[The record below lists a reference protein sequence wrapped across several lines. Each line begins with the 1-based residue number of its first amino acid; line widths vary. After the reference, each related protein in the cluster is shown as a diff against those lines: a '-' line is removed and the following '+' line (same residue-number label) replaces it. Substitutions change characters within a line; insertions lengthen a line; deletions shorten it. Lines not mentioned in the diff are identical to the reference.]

1 MRKTIS
7 LLASLL
13 LVAGLA
19 VNAFAA
25 ETVTGEVV
33 SIDSAGKTLVIN
45 TPGGQKSIVLQE
57 STKGLK
63 GVKPGMKVDIT
74 CIDVEGKSCAEE
86 IKIVSGKSAAE
97 QYREKMGMDVH
108 HVIEGEVVSIDSEGK
123 AVVIKTKKGKVVTIS
138 TKEEHVIKKGEG
150 KKAVPATAEELKP
163 GTMVKVD
170 CIDVE
175 GTTCAKK
182 ITIVSS
188 KEAVKGGAEVKGE
201 VVSID
206 PEKKAVVIKT
216 STGEQTLYYQKT
228 TKGTPISKVK
238 VGEKIKAYCLDVEGK
253 SCIKN
258 IETEK

>member
-1 MRKTIS
+1 MRKTLS

-45 TPGGQKSIVLQE
+45 TPGGQKHIMLQE

-86 IKIVSGKSAAE
+86 IKIVSGKEAVKGAS
-97 QYREKMGMDVH
+97 M
-108 HVIEGEVVSIDSEGK
+108 IEGEVVSIDPEGK
-123 AVVIKTKKGKVVTIS
+123 TVVIKTKKGKKVTIS
-138 TKEEHVIKKGEG
+138 TKEEPVIKKGTG
-150 KKAVPATAEELKP
+150 KKAETIPATELKP
-163 GTMVKVD
+163 GTMVRVD

-182 ITIVSS
+182 ITIIPA
-188 KEAVKGGAEVKGE
+188 KAAVTGIKLTGE

-206 PEKKAVVIKT
+206 PEKKTVVIKT
-216 STGEQTLYYQKT
+216 TSGEQTLYYQKS
-228 TKGTPISKVK
+228 TKGAPISKIET
-238 VGEKIKAYCLDVEGK
+238 GAKIKAYCLDVEGK
-253 SCIKN
+253 TCIKN
-258 IETEK
+258 IDIEK

>member
-1 MRKTIS
+1 MRKT
-7 LLASLL
+7 LAFLASLL

-19 VNAFAA
+19 VNAFA
-25 ETVTGEVV
+25 EEKVTGEVI

-57 STKGLK
+57 TTKGMK

-74 CIDVEGKSCAEE
+74 CIDVEGKSCAKE
-86 IKIVSGKSAAE
+86 IKIVSGKSNAE

-108 HVIEGEVVSIDSEGK
+108 HVIEGEVVSIDPEGK
-123 AVVIKTKKGKVVTIS
+123 SVVIKTKKGKTVTVS
-138 TKEEHVIKKGEG
+138 TKKEPVIKKGKG
-150 KKAVPATAEELKP
+150 KKAETVPASELTP
-163 GTMVKVD
+163 GTMVRVD

-182 ITIVSS
+182 ITIIPP
-188 KEAVKGGAEVKGE
+188 KEAVKGINLTGE

-206 PEKKAVVIKT
+206 PEKKSVVIKT
-216 STGEQTLYYQKT
+216 SSGEQTLYYQKS
-228 TKGTPISKVK
+228 TKGAPISKI
-238 VGEKIKAYCLDVEGK
+238 ETRMKIKAYCLDVEGK

-258 IETEK
+258 IEIEK

>member
-1 MRKTIS
+1 MRKLIS
-7 LLASLL
+7 LLASLM

-45 TPGGQKSIVLQE
+45 TPGGKKHIMLQE

-63 GVKPGMKVDIT
+63 GVKPGMKVEIT

-86 IKIVSGKSAAE
+86 IKIVSGKEAVKGAS
-97 QYREKMGMDVH
+97 M
-108 HVIEGEVVSIDSEGK
+108 IEGEVVSIDPEGK
-123 AVVIKTKKGKVVTIS
+123 SVVIKTKKGKTVTIS
-138 TKEEHVIKKGEG
+138 TKQKHVIKKGEG

-182 ITIVSS
+182 ITIIPA

-206 PEKKAVVIKT
+206 SANQAVVIKT
-216 STGEQTLYYQKT
+216 AAGERTLYYQKT

>member
-182 ITIVSS
+182 ITIIPA

-206 PEKKAVVIKT
+206 STSQAVVIKT
-216 STGEQTLYYQKT
+216 SAGERTLYYQKT
-228 TKGTPISKVK
+228 TKGTPISKIK
-238 VGEKIKAYCLDVEGK
+238 EGEKIKAYCLDVEGK

-258 IETEK
+258 IEIEK